1 MSENLL
7 ASALDAFLGSK
18 LELRSYRKKRV
29 YDDERKM
36 YKELMKKITP
46 AVGYTSA
53 LFPTF
58 DSLPVD
64 EFEREQFIKKRYSM
78 AFEAQ
83 LAYWMFVQ
91 ENRPFWDDNLYKKL
105 EDISE
110 KLRMVQIM
118 YTWKFFVESQKIA
131 AMSAEKEYQELCLS
145 LREDSMKEV
154 SNFIK
159 EKIQNIN

>member
-1 MSENLL
+1 MFENLL
-7 ASALDAFLGSK
+7 ASALGAFLGSK

-64 EFEREQFIKKRYSM
+64 GFERDQFIQKRYNM
-78 AFEAQ
+78 AFDAQ
-83 LAYWMFVQ
+83 LEYWMFVQ

-105 EDISE
+105 EDISK
-110 KLRMVQIM
+110 KLRMVQKM

-131 AMSAEKEYQELCLS
+131 AMDAEEEYQELCLS

-159 EKIQNIN
+159 EKLQNIN

>member
-1 MSENLL
+1 
-7 ASALDAFLGSK
+7 
-18 LELRSYRKKRV
+18 
-29 YDDERKM
+29 
-36 YKELMKKITP
+36 
-46 AVGYTSA
+46 
-53 LFPTF
+53 
-58 DSLPVD
+58 
-64 EFEREQFIKKRYSM
+64 M

-91 ENRPFWDDNLYKKL
+91 ENRPFWDDNLYRKL

-159 EKIQNIN
+159 EKLQNIN